1 MAGDVLK
8 SSLLALMLVSIAP
21 FSFGADNAAVSDE
34 VEALRDKGYTIQTVT
49 PIFSQLVMYSMPRG
63 FKPVSENGNGM
74 QYIQEAVLQGE
85 TVHKWTE
92 MITLTGAKGMA
103 GNPNAT
109 PKILAAMI
117 GAGFKKA
124 CPDTYSAVAIGS
136 MKFSGHDAFAAVVS
150 CGSTMHAGTVSS
162 ESALVIVIKGVN
174 DYYTIQWG
182 ERATASGS
190 PINLNDVKWV
200 DRLKKIS
207 PIKLCPIVPGEARPY
222 PSCIAQ
228 K

>member
-1 MAGDVLK
+1 MK
-8 SSLLALMLVSIAP
+8 ISLLALMLVSIAP
-21 FSFGADNAAVSDE
+21 FSLGADNAAVSDE
-34 VEALRDKGYTIQTVT
+34 VEASREKGYTVQTIT
-49 PIFSQLVMYSMPRG
+49 PVFSQLVLYSMPRG
-63 FKPVSENGNGM
+63 FKSVFENSNGM
-74 QYIQEAVLQGE
+74 QYIQEAVVQGE

-103 GNPNAT
+103 SNPNVT

-117 GAGFKKA
+117 GGGFKKA

-162 ESALVIVIKGVN
+162 ESTLVIAIKGVN

-182 ERATASGS
+182 ERAAASGS

-207 PIKLCPIVPGEARPY
+207 PIRLCPIVPGEARPY